1 MSYVILSTDTPD
13 PLTPEQLDG
22 NFLALDT
29 ALRAIEARARAVT
42 GLGDLV
48 VSDDGQSITMPLT
61 DGSDEQPRNLPLGR
75 FEPVGPWATGTAYL
89 ARDLVSQGRGSYVAL
104 ADHMAGAFADD
115 LAAGLWLAV
124 AKGAAGGV
132 NPRGTYDPG
141 VAYSK
146 GDAVLV
152 SSDGGVTFVQKAA
165 RTDLTAG
172 TALDHVDGDG
182 NPSWVAVSLRQRT
195 HDLVYSAD
203 LSTRHVGAPLTIPM
217 AMAGSVAR
225 SDPAP
230 GVARTVTILAQASAP
245 GSPVRTIGSFVW
257 AAGSSIATP
266 SGPGGLLSA
275 GDTVTVTVNGSAR
288 PFVVGL
294 AMTIVGVHV

>member
-1 MSYVILSTDTPD
+1 MSYVVLSTDTPD
-13 PLTPEQLDG
+13 PLTPAQLDG
-22 NFLALDT
+22 NFVALDT
-29 ALRAIEARARAVT
+29 ALRAIESRARAVT
-42 GLGDLV
+42 HLGPLV
-48 VSDDGQSITMPLT
+48 VSVDGQSVTMPLT
-61 DGSDEQPRNLPLGR
+61 DGTDEQPRNLPLGR
-75 FEPVGPWATGTAYL
+75 FETAGPWVTGAAYR
-89 ARDLVSQGRGSYVAL
+89 ARDMVSQDRGSYVSL
-104 ADHMAGAFADD
+104 SDHQAGAFADD
-115 LAAGLWLAV
+115 LAAGLWLSV

-132 NPRGTYDPG
+132 NPRGTYDPT
-141 VAYSK
+141 VAYAK

-152 SSDGGVTFVQKAA
+152 SSDGGVTFVQTAA
-165 RTDLTAG
+165 RTDLPAG

-257 AAGSSIATP
+257 AAGNPVATP

-275 GDTVTVTVNGSAR
+275 GDTVSVMVNGSNR
-288 PFVVGL
+288 PLVVGL